1 MKYKVSIIAAFFILI
16 PVKKSFPQDVDIN
29 YYLKKIENGKKQE
42 VIRNLPDLKKQH
54 PGSASVTYLDALLA
68 EDGVDAVHKY
78 LDLSKKY
85 PESEYADDALFRVYA
100 YYYAGGSYFAAK
112 EYLKRLKRKYP
123 ASPYIKLAESSIPEK
138 DEPGAVPDIEKI
150 SETAEQKDISKQN
163 NISENEN
170 ITEQKNNSKQ
180 KNINNNFKF
189 TIQAGAFSNPDNAS
203 KLHKDFLM
211 SGYFSEVKE
220 KTVAG
225 APFKV
230 VYVGKF
236 KTEKEA
242 SEELKIINEKYR
254 LTGRVI
260 SANQ

>member
-1 MKYKVSIIAAFFILI
+1 MKYKFSIIAAFFTLI
-16 PVKKSFPQDVDIN
+16 PMKGSFPQDVDIN

-42 VIRNLPDLKKQH
+42 VIRSLPELKKQH
-54 PGSASVTYLDALLA
+54 PEGASVIYLDALLT
-68 EDGVDAVHKY
+68 EDGTDAVHKY
-78 LDLSKKY
+78 LDFYKKY

-100 YYYAGGSYFAAK
+100 YYYAGGSYFAAR

-138 DEPGAVPDIEKI
+138 DEPGAVADIEKI
-150 SETAEQKDISKQN
+150 SETAELRN
-163 NISENEN
+163 NP
-170 ITEQKNNSKQ
+170 EQKNIAGQKKINEQKNSKDD
-180 KNINNNFKF
+180 FKF

-203 KLHKDFLM
+203 KLHKDFLV
-211 SGYFSEVKE
+211 SGYFSEIKE
-220 KTVAG
+220 KNVAG
-225 APFKV
+225 TSFKV

-242 SEELKIINEKYR
+242 SEELKIVNDKFK
-254 LTGRVI
+254 LSGRVI

>member
-1 MKYKVSIIAAFFILI
+1 MKYKVSIIAAIFILI
-16 PVKKSFPQDVDIN
+16 PLKNLFPQDVNIN

-42 VIRNLPDLKKQH
+42 VIKNLPELKKQH
-54 PGSASVTYLDALLA
+54 PGSASVMYLDALLT
-68 EDGVDAVHKY
+68 EDGTEAVHKY
-78 LDLSKKY
+78 LDFYKKY

-123 ASPYIKLAESSIPEK
+123 ASPYIKLAESSIPVK

-150 SETAEQKDISKQN
+150 SETAERKSIP
-163 NISENEN
+163 
-170 ITEQKNNSKQ
+170 EQKKIKDDFN
-180 KNINNNFKF
+180 F
-189 TIQAGAFSNPDNAS
+189 TIQAGAFTNPDNAS
-203 KLHKDFLM
+203 KLHKDFLI
-211 SGYFSEVKE
+211 SGYFSEIKE

-254 LTGRVI
+254 LSGRVI